1 MLLPSTLDFYPCQTT
16 EFQGTF
22 RRFFPSASGFEI
34 KGPIFNSHIYPSPI
48 SQSPNA
54 PGIPSTSKVHSD
66 RERDQSFGIPFV
78 ESEIYAQML
87 LLRKRGYPLWKP
99 KSHNTRLPEVYKK
112 NGVHIGDVGILTES
126 GGFDYLF
133 NVCHGANHELNFGRV
148 PEDFKPILDLDADD
162 TEENDEE
169 YPKGSHVSSDPNRI
183 HQSTI
188 QVENSYQGSA
198 TQFEGVPEG
207 GVTFWSTTSKG
218 ALLILPEGGKSVNHL
233 QREKFEDYAAEC
245 ATSWYTHVGGALGRK
260 INNGSLYLITGFDKA
275 RAWGVASFSNAT
287 PENIS
292 LEFVPRSSK
301 GKTRY
306 PEYYFRT
313 SNSAVSSSGADDIY
327 GQQSGCVFLRG
338 LKIAIRQSWFRE
350 MVAETTQVSSLEF
363 DDLLPRLSD
372 NRNKWWLTRKIGQWF
387 GLLQQLSSA
396 SPTNLKHQ
404 LDQDL
409 DSSNDVLTLDYTPD
423 IQVYHPSDVI
433 NNSLLGSTM
442 GTPTTSISIK
452 TSLDIAITH
461 DDEWAALIRDDDEE
475 MPDTKELIL
484 RVQASQPHIRYN
496 TTFKGLT
503 YICLSTSFYSTS
515 RPLMTKQPIS
525 RPPTDGNR
533 LAPNKPSRK
542 EPEGSSLTIKGPS
555 ILAELPFSQQTKT
568 PREGVVDHG
577 DFSVINDD
585 YNTSNTAL
593 DAFFTSLL
601 NDEMDAGG
609 KETRRPITPPS
620 RESSKARGY
629 F

>member
-1 MLLPSTLDFYPCQTT
+1 MLLPSTLVFYPCQTT

-372 NRNKWWLTRKIGQWF
+372 NRNKWWLTRKVGQWF

-396 SPTNLKHQ
+396 SPTNLTEHQ

-423 IQVYHPSDVI
+423 IQACSYI
-433 NNSLLGSTM
+433 QSLK
-442 GTPTTSISIK
+442 SI
-452 TSLDIAITH
+452 
-461 DDEWAALIRDDDEE
+461 
-475 MPDTKELIL
+475 
-484 RVQASQPHIRYN
+484 
-496 TTFKGLT
+496 
-503 YICLSTSFYSTS
+503 
-515 RPLMTKQPIS
+515 
-525 RPPTDGNR
+525 
-533 LAPNKPSRK
+533 
-542 EPEGSSLTIKGPS
+542 
-555 ILAELPFSQQTKT
+555 
-568 PREGVVDHG
+568 
-577 DFSVINDD
+577 
-585 YNTSNTAL
+585 
-593 DAFFTSLL
+593 
-601 NDEMDAGG
+601 
-609 KETRRPITPPS
+609 
-620 RESSKARGY
+620 
-629 F
+629 